1 MERRASLAV
10 MLLLTLGPLPLV
22 AWLGEQ
28 GIRSLEERHRDLGL
42 RQAASALTEELAS
55 DLERALS
62 DPAGARGPLRR
73 ASTSFPLRVTA
84 TGDDPV
90 AIGPEPSGEEVAHP
104 ALMRARALAGE
115 GRDVEALEALE
126 GPMRAPGPELRAL
139 GLFEAADVLADLDRG
154 EDAAELSR
162 RAEEAMRGEA
172 RGSWKRWT
180 EARALLHSAG
190 VEAALSEL
198 ESWATALDARHTDV
212 EELVLLGHALRPLD
226 AQSPRVRRIAERLD
240 ERRSRPR
247 WRRQLLQRLEGA
259 LPGRGPMLADTREG
273 WFVVRREGECPACR
287 VDGLEEWLAIWR
299 GPAGE
304 RARRGRPFE
313 RSEEYR
319 PAPLD
324 VGDPGGPGPPV
335 DARDLD
341 LEIALAGTSPFGA
354 WNPRLLLLA
363 GLGVYLLLALLALR
377 ALRSQERHAR
387 RLADARGDLIAEVS
401 HQLRTPLTVLRMYSE
416 SLIDERVAPEARG
429 EYLGAIQ
436 SEAIRLGALV
446 DQVAEAARG
455 EEIARARAEIA
466 DPNPVLERVRADFA
480 RLVEADGGSIEMEPC
495 AGAAR
500 VPCSEEEL
508 RRMLEILVDN
518 AIRYSPPPARVE
530 LAGRVEGDRWIAT
543 VRDRGP
549 GIPEDE
555 RERVFERWVR
565 GESGRA
571 AGSRGAGMGLHLA
584 REGARRLGGEL
595 RLEFPPEG
603 GTLARLE
610 LPRAGEEEGQ
620 A

>member
-42 RQAASALTEELAS
+42 HQAASALTEDLAS

-62 DPAGARGPLRR
+62 DPADARGPLRR

-126 GPMRAPGPELRAL
+126 GPMRAPDPALRAL
-139 GLFEAADVLADLDRG
+139 GLFEAAEVLAELDRG
-154 EDAAELSR
+154 EDAAELAR
-162 RAEEAMRGEA
+162 RAEEAMGGEA

-247 WRRQLLQRLEGA
+247 WRRLLLERLA
-259 LPGRGPMLADTREG
+259 DAAPGRGLLLADTREG
-273 WFVVRREGECPACR
+273 WFAVRREGEAAACR
-287 VDGLEEWLAIWR
+287 VVGLGEWLSEWR

-304 RARRGRPFE
+304 RARRAIPFVPSLE
-313 RSEEYR
+313 FL

-324 VGDPGGPGPPV
+324 EVETGRVGPAV
-335 DARDLD
+335 DARDLN
-341 LEIALAGTSPFGA
+341 LEIALAWTPPFGA

-401 HQLRTPLTVLRMYSE
+401 HQLRTPLTVLRLYSE

-436 SEAIRLGALV
+436 REAIRLGALV

-455 EEIARARAEIA
+455 EEAAALAESV
-466 DPNPVLERVRADFA
+466 DPAPVLERVRADFN
-480 RLVEADGGSIEMEPC
+480 RLAEADGGSVGLEP
-495 AGAAR
+495 GGEPDR
-500 VPCSEEEL
+500 LPCGGEEL
-508 RRMLEILVDN
+508 RRILEILVDN
-518 AIRYSPPPARVE
+518 AIRYSTPPARVVIG
-530 LAGRVEGDRWIAT
+530 ARIDGGRWIAS

-584 REGARRLGGEL
+584 RESARRLGGEL